1 MYSQALWL
9 PERRS
14 QRQGVEEAQRT
25 CRQVYRSCGGRGL
38 DVDRRGFEAGG
49 TGEWAPSSP
58 LLPA

>member
-38 DVDRRGFEAGG
+38 DVDRRGV
-49 TGEWAPSSP
+49 
-58 LLPA
+58 